1 METNTKIILSLL
13 ILILLIV
20 LPFFAV
26 SFKLDLNK
34 KELHVDRQRY
44 EKVNR
49 HCFEKKSSKSCLALL
64 KQDLNILKAAH
75 KCNNDIIKKP
85 VPLTDVEGILR
96 RLYKKQENS
105 SNIEPEILLKTML
118 IKKLLL
124 MDMQNPIESADFAD
138 KAENYIINNFSAQN
152 RYVYVRV
159 LQAQDDRMEKYA
171 DRINFKKNKRS
182 LEEIIG
188 R

>member
-1 METNTKIILSLL
+1 M
-13 ILILLIV
+13 
-20 LPFFAV
+20 
-26 SFKLDLNK
+26 
-34 KELHVDRQRY
+34 
-44 EKVNR
+44 
-49 HCFEKKSSKSCLALL
+49 
-64 KQDLNILKAAH
+64 
-75 KCNNDIIKKP
+75 
-85 VPLTDVEGILR
+85 EGILR

>member
-1 METNTKIILSLL
+1 M
-13 ILILLIV
+13 
-20 LPFFAV
+20 
-26 SFKLDLNK
+26 
-34 KELHVDRQRY
+34 
-44 EKVNR
+44 
-49 HCFEKKSSKSCLALL
+49 
-64 KQDLNILKAAH
+64 
-75 KCNNDIIKKP
+75 
-85 VPLTDVEGILR
+85 TDVEGILR

>member
-1 METNTKIILSLL
+1 M
-13 ILILLIV
+13 
-20 LPFFAV
+20 
-26 SFKLDLNK
+26 
-34 KELHVDRQRY
+34 
-44 EKVNR
+44 
-49 HCFEKKSSKSCLALL
+49 
-64 KQDLNILKAAH
+64 
-75 KCNNDIIKKP
+75 
-85 VPLTDVEGILR
+85 EGILR

-138 KAENYIINNFSAQN
+138 KAENYIINNFSAKN

>member
-1 METNTKIILSLL
+1 
-13 ILILLIV
+13 
-20 LPFFAV
+20 
-26 SFKLDLNK
+26 
-34 KELHVDRQRY
+34 
-44 EKVNR
+44 
-49 HCFEKKSSKSCLALL
+49 
-64 KQDLNILKAAH
+64 
-75 KCNNDIIKKP
+75 
-85 VPLTDVEGILR
+85 VEGILR

>member
-1 METNTKIILSLL
+1 
-13 ILILLIV
+13 
-20 LPFFAV
+20 
-26 SFKLDLNK
+26 
-34 KELHVDRQRY
+34 
-44 EKVNR
+44 
-49 HCFEKKSSKSCLALL
+49 
-64 KQDLNILKAAH
+64 
-75 KCNNDIIKKP
+75 
-85 VPLTDVEGILR
+85 
-96 RLYKKQENS
+96 
-105 SNIEPEILLKTML
+105 
-118 IKKLLL
+118 

>member
-1 METNTKIILSLL
+1 
-13 ILILLIV
+13 
-20 LPFFAV
+20 
-26 SFKLDLNK
+26 
-34 KELHVDRQRY
+34 
-44 EKVNR
+44 
-49 HCFEKKSSKSCLALL
+49 
-64 KQDLNILKAAH
+64 
-75 KCNNDIIKKP
+75 
-85 VPLTDVEGILR
+85 
-96 RLYKKQENS
+96 
-105 SNIEPEILLKTML
+105 
-118 IKKLLL
+118 

-138 KAENYIINNFSAQN
+138 KAENYIINNFAAQN

>member
-1 METNTKIILSLL
+1 
-13 ILILLIV
+13 
-20 LPFFAV
+20 
-26 SFKLDLNK
+26 
-34 KELHVDRQRY
+34 
-44 EKVNR
+44 
-49 HCFEKKSSKSCLALL
+49 
-64 KQDLNILKAAH
+64 
-75 KCNNDIIKKP
+75 
-85 VPLTDVEGILR
+85 VEGILR

-138 KAENYIINNFSAQN
+138 KAENYIINNFSAKN